1 MENILDHLDT
11 VKPPRVQKNL
21 TENMDLAVMSKDLAT
36 IKLDCELDVSL
47 DEMTIE
53 SLFNDDS
60 YKIFKRLGF
69 NSLSCS
75 IPFRFDKI

>member
-1 MENILDHLDT
+1 
-11 VKPPRVQKNL
+11 
-21 TENMDLAVMSKDLAT
+21 MSKELAT
-36 IKLDCELDVSL
+36 IKLDCELDISL

-69 NSLSCS
+69 NSLLKKVWRSDRDGGDRS
-75 IPFRFDKI
+75 GYHLA